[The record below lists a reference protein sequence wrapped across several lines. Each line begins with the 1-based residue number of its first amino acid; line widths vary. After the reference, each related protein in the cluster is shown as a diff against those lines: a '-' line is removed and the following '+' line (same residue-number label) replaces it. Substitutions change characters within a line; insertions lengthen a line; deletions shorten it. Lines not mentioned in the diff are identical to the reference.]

1 LLLFAAVPAP
11 LPRLATFLLLASW
24 LVAAGCG
31 GGGDRQAGGGDG
43 APGAPFD
50 SGAAAAAH
58 DVPPDTSRAGPAFLA
73 VYRDGPLGEV
83 RVVRATDGALVVAGA
98 ADFPTGTKVTIALL
112 RRTAAGGLE
121 PAAIARAQVEAGH
134 FMSAPLSPVDG
145 PPPPGLHVVRLTV
158 PFGPDDQAPE
168 VLRAAV
174 DGRRYAGS
182 GMRTGADGRI
192 LFETT
197 LEVPL

>member
-1 LLLFAAVPAP
+1 MLLFAAVPAL
-11 LPRLATFLLLASW
+11 LPRLSTRLLLACL

-31 GGGDRQAGGGDG
+31 GDRRAGDGG
-43 APGAPFD
+43 APGASSD

-98 ADFPTGTKVTIALL
+98 ADFPAGTRVTIALL
-112 RRTAAGGLE
+112 RRTAGGGLE
-121 PAAIARAQVEAGH
+121 PAAIARAQVDAGH
-134 FMSAPLSPVDG
+134 FMSAPLSPLEG

-174 DGRRYAGS
+174 DGRRYTGS
-182 GMRTGADGRI
+182 GMRTGAAGRI

>member
-1 LLLFAAVPAP
+1 MQH
-11 LPRLATFLLLASW
+11 LASLVLVSCA

-31 GGGDRQAGGGDG
+31 GGDRQADDG

-50 SGAAAAAH
+50 SSASAAAATH

-98 ADFPTGTKVTIALL
+98 ADFPTGTRVTIALL
-112 RRTAAGGLE
+112 RRTDGGGLE
-121 PAAIARAQVEAGH
+121 PVAMARAQVDAGH
-134 FMSAPLSPVDG
+134 FMSAPLAPVGG
-145 PPPPGLHVVRLTV
+145 PPPPGLQVLRLTV
-158 PFGPDDQAPE
+158 PFGPDDQEPA

-174 DGRRYAGS
+174 DGRRYTGS
-182 GMRTGADGRI
+182 GMRTQAAGRI
-192 LFETT
+192 VFETT

>member
-1 LLLFAAVPAP
+1 MPAP
-11 LPRLATFLLLASW
+11 LSRLATLLLLSCA

-31 GGGDRQAGGGDG
+31 GDRKTGEGGG
-43 APGAPFD
+43 APGAPSD
-50 SGAAAAAH
+50 SGAAAAAR
-58 DVPPDTSRAGPAFLA
+58 DLPPDTSRAGPAFLA

-98 ADFPTGTKVTIALL
+98 ADFPTGTRVTIALL
-112 RRTAAGGLE
+112 RRTAGGALE
-121 PAAIARAQVEAGH
+121 PAAVARAQVDAGR
-134 FMSAPLSPVDG
+134 FMSAPLAPLGG
-145 PPPPGLHVVRLTV
+145 PPPPGLHVIRLTV
-158 PFGPDDQAPE
+158 PFGPGDQEPA
-168 VLRAAV
+168 VLRAAI

-182 GMRTGADGRI
+182 GMRTQAGGRI